1 MAGKDTITDKILKLM
16 DEKPYERTLKEI
28 RSALNM
34 SDYEIRGRVKSLR
47 DRGELVVTRKM
58 GAAEVYC
65 KAMHKN
71 KVM

>member
-1 MAGKDTITDKILKLM
+1 MSH
-16 DEKPYERTLKEI
+16 YEV
-28 RSALNM
+28 
-34 SDYEIRGRVKSLR
+34 RGRVKSLK

-65 KAMHKN
+65 KAIHKD